1 MSNSRECMGVNGE
14 ALELRAVYK
23 KPYFILQVMR
33 ESVSGSLN
41 PIGQHLYMS
50 VT

>member
-23 KPYFILQVMR
+23 SRILYYKSC
-33 ESVSGSLN
+33 ED
-41 PIGQHLYMS
+41 LYQEAWILL
-50 VT
+50 VNIYTRV